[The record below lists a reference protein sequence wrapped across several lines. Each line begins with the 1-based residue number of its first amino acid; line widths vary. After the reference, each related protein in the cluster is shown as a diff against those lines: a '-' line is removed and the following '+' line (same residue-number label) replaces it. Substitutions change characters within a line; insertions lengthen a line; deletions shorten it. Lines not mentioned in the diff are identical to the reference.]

1 MNDLLWVIQLANN
14 YLLSIYYMPGTMYPE
29 DTVVNLKHSFPCEA
43 YILMRETNSN
53 KINKVENGPE

>member
-1 MNDLLWVIQLANN
+1 
-14 YLLSIYYMPGTMYPE
+14 MPGTMYPG